1 MTEVWQTYYEKGKED
16 TEEEEKRERKAMA
29 TINNAE
35 VVSRAVIETYIR
47 KGLEANKEKDKGEIY
62 TIRDYTIVDIDW
74 GQYTELRPGK
84 IYKEK
89 RKWGK
94 YLEK

>member
-62 TIRDYTIVDIDW
+62 IR
-74 GQYTELRPGK
+74 
-84 IYKEK
+84 
-89 RKWGK
+89 
-94 YLEK
+94 